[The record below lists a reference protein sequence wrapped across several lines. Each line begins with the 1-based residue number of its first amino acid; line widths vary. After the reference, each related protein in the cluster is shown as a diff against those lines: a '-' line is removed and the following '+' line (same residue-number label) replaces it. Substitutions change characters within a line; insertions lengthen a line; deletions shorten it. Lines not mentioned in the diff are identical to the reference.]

1 MRRILMLLTA
11 TVVAA
16 LAAAGAAS
24 ASASAGAAKLQ
35 LRKTSV
41 GTILVDGHGATLY
54 AFTKD
59 GRNVDMCVRI
69 SGCAGLWPLMTTA
82 GKPVAGT
89 GVKASLIGTIAV
101 KGRARQ
107 VTYAGHPLYTYS
119 GDSGPGQ
126 VSYVGVA
133 QFGGSWPAVNAAGGE
148 VK

>member
-1 MRRILMLLTA
+1 MRRILLLAAAIAAVAPT
-11 TVVAA
+11 AA
-16 LAAAGAAS
+16 LAHAHAS
-24 ASASAGAAKLQ
+24 SAKLQ

-41 GTILVDGHGATLY
+41 GTILVDGRGATLY

-69 SGCAGLWPLMTTA
+69 GGCAGLWPLMTTA

-89 GVKASLIGTIAV
+89 GVRASLIGTIAV
-101 KGRARQ
+101 RGGARQ

>member
-1 MRRILMLLTA
+1 MRRILIVLAA

-16 LAAAGAAS
+16 LGTAGAAS
-24 ASASAGAAKLQ
+24 ASGSAAKLQ

-41 GTILVDGHGATLY
+41 GTILVDSRGATLY

-59 GRNVDMCVRI
+59 GRNVDTCVRI
-69 SGCAGLWPLMTTA
+69 GGCAGLWPLLTTA

-89 GVKASLIGTIAV
+89 GVRASLIGTIAV
-101 KGRARQ
+101 RAGARQ
-107 VTYAGHPLYTYS
+107 VTYAGHPLYSYS